1 MQEKFLKY
9 ADLLLIPQFTK
20 PIFPGGE
27 RGIGVELV
35 VDFYVLV
42 DKHVILYN
50 VCKHPI
56 PMTMRQSPSKYW
68 GFLDIRIFCLI
79 VFFKLINTK
88 ALEQ

>member
-20 PIFPGGE
+20 PIFPCGE

-42 DKHVILYN
+42 DKHRHFVQEIGVYLGDERG
-50 VCKHPI
+50 I
-56 PMTMRQSPSKYW
+56 
-68 GFLDIRIFCLI
+68 GI
-79 VFFKLINTK
+79 VS
-88 ALEQ
+88 

>member
-35 VDFYVLV
+35 VDFNVLV
-42 DKHVILYN
+42 DQHRHLVQKRVVYLCDERG
-50 VCKHPI
+50 VGVPI
-56 PMTMRQSPSKYW
+56 AKDAESSFMGRGIFMT
-68 GFLDIRIFCLI
+68 
-79 VFFKLINTK
+79 
-88 ALEQ
+88 

>member
-42 DKHVILYN
+42 DKHRHFVQEILVYLGDERGIDVAIAKN
-50 VCKHPI
+50 AKSSFMSWGI
-56 PMTMRQSPSKYW
+56 SMT
-68 GFLDIRIFCLI
+68 
-79 VFFKLINTK
+79 
-88 ALEQ
+88 